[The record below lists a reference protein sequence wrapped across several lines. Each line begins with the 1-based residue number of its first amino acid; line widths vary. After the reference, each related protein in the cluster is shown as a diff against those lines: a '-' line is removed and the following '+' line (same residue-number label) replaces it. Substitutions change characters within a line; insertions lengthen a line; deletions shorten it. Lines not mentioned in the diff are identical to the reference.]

1 MVTIHKHVS
10 KKKSKSS
17 YWFGQ
22 KRGQS
27 KRPTSSQ
34 LFRGFQRVLG
44 SVENK
49 DGNAKKVL
57 ISFNF
62 TSACAHNI
70 YCISKTTTKFL
81 FI

>member
-10 KKKSKSS
+10 KKKQSS

-27 KRPTSSQ
+27 KQPTSSQ

-49 DGNAKKVL
+49 DGNAKKSV
-57 ISFNF
+57 N
-62 TSACAHNI
+62 
-70 YCISKTTTKFL
+70 
-81 FI
+81 